1 RKQNDSASKDIV
13 INYPCEN
20 GILWTLERR
29 RPAPRTFRTSLSLN
43 LPCVWLC
50 VSFVDKA
57 APLQTSCLLCDTAL
71 CVDPVCVCVYLERKA
86 Q

>member
-1 RKQNDSASKDIV
+1 MDFGTSTTGSPDIQDIIV
-13 INYPCEN
+13 FESTVCVV
-20 GILWTLERR
+20 
-29 RPAPRTFRTSLSLN
+29 
-43 LPCVWLC
+43 VWLC

-57 APLQTSCLLCDTAL
+57 APLQTSCLLCDTKL